1 MKELWIEE
9 QERLAELYMEDGM
22 SEQEA
27 EELANIGAMD
37 AVVDRL
43 ADIGDRARDAA
54 KYAEFE

>member
-1 MKELWIEE
+1 MKDLWIEE

-43 ADIGDRARDAA
+43 ADAADRARDAA